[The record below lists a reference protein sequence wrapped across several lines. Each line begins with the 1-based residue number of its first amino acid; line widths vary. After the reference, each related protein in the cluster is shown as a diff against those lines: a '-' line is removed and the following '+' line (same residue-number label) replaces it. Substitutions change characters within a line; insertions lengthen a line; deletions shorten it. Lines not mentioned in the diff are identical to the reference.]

1 MKGLRSFEIHA
12 TFLMVSC
19 GVKGIQAI
27 SQSILKDKN
36 LSYWFVSCLL
46 SLSTK
51 GNLVDGASAFL
62 RGSYSTLKPQFKEE
76 IKMAKKGK
84 KYLEAAKL
92 VDRSKAYPIEEAI
105 ELVKKT
111 NYAKFDATIEVAF
124 RLGVD
129 PKKAD
134 QQIRGAV
141 VLPNGTGKTQRVL
154 VFAKGEKVKEAEAAG
169 ADYVGDAEYI
179 NKIQQGWFEF
189 DVIVATPDM
198 MGEVGKLGR
207 VLGPKGL
214 MPNPKTGTV
223 TFDVAKAVNEIK
235 AGKVEYRVDKAG
247 NIHVPIG
254 KASFENEKLVEN
266 FTTVFETMLKVKPA
280 AAKGTYM
287 KNVTV
292 ASTMGPGVKVDPSS
306 VAVK

>member
-1 MKGLRSFEIHA
+1 MPK
-12 TFLMVSC
+12 
-19 GVKGIQAI
+19 
-27 SQSILKDKN
+27 
-36 LSYWFVSCLL
+36 
-46 SLSTK
+46 
-51 GNLVDGASAFL
+51 
-62 RGSYSTLKPQFKEE
+62 RGKR
-76 IKMAKKGK
+76 
-84 KYLEAAKL
+84 YLEAAKL
-92 VDRSKAYPIEEAI
+92 IDRSKAYAVQEAI

-111 NYAKFDATIEVAF
+111 NVAKFDATVEVAF

-141 VLPNGTGKTQRVL
+141 VLPHGTGKVRRVL
-154 VFAKGEKVKEAEAAG
+154 VLAKGEKAKEAEAAG
-169 ADYVGDAEYI
+169 ADYVGDTDYI

-198 MGEVGKLGR
+198 MGEVGKIGR
-207 VLGPKGL
+207 ILGPKGL

-254 KASFENEKLVEN
+254 KVSFDTEKLVEN
-266 FTTVFETMLKVKPA
+266 FATIYETILKVKPA
-280 AAKGTYM
+280 AAKGTYV

-292 ASTMGPGVKVDPSS
+292 ASTMGPGVKVDPST
-306 VAVK
+306 VAVAN